1 VKPNSST
8 PNVTVTLG
16 KRAHLVVSWLGADMS
31 FILIRMARAILTMIF
46 VVTAVF
52 FASRMTGNPIDIMF
66 PEGLSPEEYA
76 FWESYFGLDKSYLQ
90 QYFAYLRGLT
100 QGNFGLSLTE
110 FRPVTVIFAERLP
123 NTIKLFGSAFLL
135 AVAIGL
141 PLGVY
146 AAVHRDKAVAGVIM
160 AVAFLG
166 YAIPNY
172 ILAIFMILLFS
183 FTLHWM
189 PSSGNM
195 TWVHFVMP
203 TVTLAMAMLA
213 WNIRFTRSAVLEVLN
228 EDFVRTARAKGLRE
242 AVVVNKHALRN
253 AMIPIVSNLG
263 LQVAGFV
270 GWVVLVEAVFALE
283 GIGALIVRGALLRDF
298 AILQFGVIVWAAV
311 VIVAN
316 LIVDVIYAMLDPRVR
331 IAT

>member
-1 VKPNSST
+1 MKPLS
-8 PNVTVTLG
+8 PIPDVIVPLR
-16 KRAHLVVSWLGADMS
+16 KRVHLAVSRLGADMS

-90 QYFAYLRGLT
+90 QYFAYFRGLT

-172 ILAIFMILLFS
+172 ILAIFMILVFS

-316 LIVDVIYAMLDPRVR
+316 LIVDIIYAMLDPRVR

>member
-1 VKPNSST
+1 MRFVLVR
-8 PNVTVTLG
+8 VT
-16 KRAHLVVSWLGADMS
+16 
-31 FILIRMARAILTMIF
+31 RAILTMIF

-52 FASRMTGNPIDIMF
+52 FASRYSGNPIDIMF

-76 FWESYFGLDKSYLQ
+76 FWESYFGLDKSYFE
-90 QYFAYLRGLT
+90 QYIAFFRGLAE
-100 QGNFGLSLTE
+100 GNFGLSLTE
-110 FRPVTVIFAERLP
+110 FRPVTEIYAERLP

-135 AVAIGL
+135 AIAAGL
-141 PLGVY
+141 PLGIY
-146 AAVHRDKAVAGVIM
+146 AATKRDKPISTAIM
-160 AVAFLG
+160 AIAFFG

-172 ILAIFMILLFS
+172 ILAIFMILIFS
-183 FTLHWM
+183 FTLHLM

-203 TVTLAMAMLA
+203 VITLAMAMMA
-213 WNIRFTRSAVLEVLN
+213 WNIRFTRSAMLEVLN

-242 AVVVNKHALRN
+242 TIVINKHALRN

-283 GIGALIVRGALLRDF
+283 GIGSLIVRGALLRDF
-298 AILQFGVIVWAAV
+298 AVLQFGVIVWAAV
-311 VIVAN
+311 VIAAN
-316 LIVDVIYAMLDPRVR
+316 LLVDIIYALLDPRVR
-331 IAT
+331 ISS